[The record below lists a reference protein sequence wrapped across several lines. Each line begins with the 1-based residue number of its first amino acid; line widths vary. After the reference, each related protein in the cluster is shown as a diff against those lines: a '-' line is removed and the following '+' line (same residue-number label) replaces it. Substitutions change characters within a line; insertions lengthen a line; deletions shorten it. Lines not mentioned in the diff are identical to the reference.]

1 MLLFFLKCSAE
12 SFVDAL
18 FEDKIPITE
27 SLKNIEQAPFS
38 KILLGYSRT
47 GLFFQAQ
54 LEKKFYFV
62 LLETGALYDS
72 VLMPFVGFSLYK
84 PFIAGIDCS
93 YFKKKFFFMAK
104 IGYLFPLFENYGF
117 IINLRYHKKKMV
129 LSLGI
134 SL

>member
-38 KILLGYSRT
+38 KIFLGYSRT

-62 LLETGALYDS
+62 LN
-72 VLMPFVGFSLYK
+72 
-84 PFIAGIDCS
+84 I
-93 YFKKKFFFMAK
+93 
-104 IGYLFPLFENYGF
+104 
-117 IINLRYHKKKMV
+117 HKKRKAFAF
-129 LSLGI
+129 LFL
-134 SL
+134 LF